1 MDSVKKLIREMF
13 LYGIFGLFSASMD
26 TLSFFL
32 LSKTSIPLLLSNF
45 ISVNIGITI
54 SFFLNTY
61 LNFKK
66 KDEVGKRAIKF
77 FSVGYIGLILSMLIM
92 WVGVDVLNQKQMLVK
107 IGSVVFVAAVQYL
120 SKNSIVINISV
131 SIINVQIEPLCL
143 SIICN

>member
-1 MDSVKKLIREMF
+1 MRVRNMDSVKKLIREMF

-32 LSKTSIPLLLSNF
+32 LFSGFLPTHSLLVIRLWQ
-45 ISVNIGITI
+45 IGITI

-77 FSVGYIGLILSMLIM
+77 FSVGYIGLVLSMLIM
-92 WVGVDVLNQKQMLVK
+92 WIGVDVLNQKQMLVK

-120 SKNSIVINISV
+120 LNKFVTYKK
-131 SIINVQIEPLCL
+131 
-143 SIICN
+143 

>member
-77 FSVGYIGLILSMLIM
+77 FGVGYIGLILSMLIM

-120 SKNSIVINISV
+120 LNKFVTYKK
-131 SIINVQIEPLCL
+131 
-143 SIICN
+143 

>member
-66 KDEVGKRAIKF
+66 KDEVGKCDIKE
-77 FSVGYIGLILSMLIM
+77 
-92 WVGVDVLNQKQMLVK
+92 K
-107 IGSVVFVAAVQYL
+107 
-120 SKNSIVINISV
+120 
-131 SIINVQIEPLCL
+131 
-143 SIICN
+143 